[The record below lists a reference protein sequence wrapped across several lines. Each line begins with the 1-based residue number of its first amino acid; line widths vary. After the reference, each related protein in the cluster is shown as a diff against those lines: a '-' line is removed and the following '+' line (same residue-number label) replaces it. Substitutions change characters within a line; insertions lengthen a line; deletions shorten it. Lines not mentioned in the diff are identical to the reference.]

1 MNQFF
6 ISYVVSGLV
15 FAVVDGIWLS
25 FVANSFYRSQIGSLL
40 LDKPNLPA
48 AVAFYAVFLVGL
60 VVFVITPSLEAGSIK
75 MAAVL
80 GALFGL
86 VTYATYDLT
95 NLATLKNYSLTM
107 AVVDIIWGI
116 VLSASVS
123 VLTVILIQKF
133 IAS

>member
-6 ISYVVSGLV
+6 ISYIISGLV

-48 AVAFYAVFLVGL
+48 AVAFYAIFLVGL

-107 AVVDIIWGI
+107 TVVDIIWGI

-123 VLTVILIQKF
+123 VLTVILIQQF

>member
-1 MNQFF
+1 MNHFF

-48 AVAFYAVFLVGL
+48 AVAFYAIFLVGL

-95 NLATLKNYSLTM
+95 NLATLKNYTLTM
-107 AVVDIIWGI
+107 TVVDIIWGI

>member
-6 ISYVVSGLV
+6 ISYVISGLV

-107 AVVDIIWGI
+107 TIVDIIWGI